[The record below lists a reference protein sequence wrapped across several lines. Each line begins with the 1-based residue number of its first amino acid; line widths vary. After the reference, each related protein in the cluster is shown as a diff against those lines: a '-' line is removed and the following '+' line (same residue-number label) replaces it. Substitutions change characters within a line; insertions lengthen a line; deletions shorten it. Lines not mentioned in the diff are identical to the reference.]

1 MSNRRQFFDIK
12 FPFVCENEDALF
24 IDLNNNINEKVNSE
38 IAHVILTPK
47 GRRLRMPEF
56 GTDLI
61 KYIFEP
67 SDNISWEGVENE
79 IKNSVKKYVKNVEIT
94 KVDVLQNEGDDNAV
108 YIDVKYTLK
117 RGITDEN
124 NRMVIKL

>member
-1 MSNRRQFFDIK
+1 MSNRRQFFNIK
-12 FPFVCENEDALF
+12 FPFVCDNEDALF
-24 IDLNNNINEKVNSE
+24 IDLNNSINEKVNSE

-47 GRRLRMPEF
+47 GSRLRMPEF

-67 SDNISWEGVENE
+67 SDSISWEGVENE
-79 IKNSVKKYVKNVEIT
+79 IKNSVKNYVKNVEIT
-94 KVDVLQNEGDDNAV
+94 KVDVLQNEGDDNSV
-108 YIDVKYTLK
+108 YIDVNYIL
-117 RGITDEN
+117 RNDIISEN

>member
-1 MSNRRQFFDIK
+1 MSNRRQFFNIK

-24 IDLNNNINEKVNSE
+24 IDLNNDINEKVNSE

>member
-79 IKNSVKKYVKNVEIT
+79 IKNSVKNYVKNVEIT